1 MILTDGSQINNVLQR
16 LGSEDSYSPRQYLY
30 IGIPRQNS
38 TDEERVARTNRVIR
52 NSNKVLRLNMSEVEL
67 EDVVPQK
74 TKGRAKDTQSKRH
87 VATLSSAEADLY
99 HL

>member
-1 MILTDGSQINNVLQR
+1 MTDGSQINNFLQR

-52 NSNKVLRLNMSEVEL
+52 NSNKVLGLNMAEVEL
-67 EDVVPQK
+67 EDVAPPK
-74 TKGRAKDTQSKRH
+74 TKGRPKTTQSKKP
-87 VATLSSAEADLY
+87 VATLSASETNLY
-99 HL
+99 NL